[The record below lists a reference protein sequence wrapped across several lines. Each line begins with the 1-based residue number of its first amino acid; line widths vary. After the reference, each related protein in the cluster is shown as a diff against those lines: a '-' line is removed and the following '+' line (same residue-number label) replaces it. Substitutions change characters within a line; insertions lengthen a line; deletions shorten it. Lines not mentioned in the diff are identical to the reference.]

1 MRLFAERGYHAAS
14 MDGIAAEAG
23 ISKAVVYD
31 HFTSKRELY
40 TVLLDT
46 IRGDMDTLIAEAIA
60 PLPEGER
67 VWTAIDVFFGYVER
81 NRDACR
87 LLFLEVQGTTEV
99 AAIVQQLDERVA
111 EALSATLA
119 ANPEIFGGHPERER
133 QVRIL
138 AELLKSG
145 DTRAGELVVPPP
157 GGAARRP
164 RGADGRAD
172 HPRDRRGESVSD
184 GPRER
189 SATRPARCRS
199 AGSRR
204 WRSRRRRRRSRS
216 DSGRARGPHSDRKRP
231 VRGGSACRRAVA
243 TLPASRPPPLRR
255 GPSVG
260 AS

>member
-1 MRLFAERGYHAAS
+1 MTHWAPGGDSAPETAAERRRLPASERRGLILDAAVRLFAERGYHAAS
-14 MDGIAAEAG
+14 MDGIAGAAG

-31 HFTSKRELY
+31 HFASKRELY

-46 IRGDMDTLIAEAIA
+46 IRGDMDALIAEAIA
-60 PLPEGER
+60 PLPEGDR

-99 AAIVQQLDERVA
+99 AAIVEQLEERVA

-145 DTRAGELVVPPP
+145 IHGLASWWYRHPEVPRADLVARTVGLISPAID
-157 GGAARRP
+157 AAR
-164 RGADGRAD
+164 
-172 HPRDRRGESVSD
+172 S
-184 GPRER
+184 
-189 SATRPARCRS
+189 
-199 AGSRR
+199 
-204 WRSRRRRRRSRS
+204 
-216 DSGRARGPHSDRKRP
+216 
-231 VRGGSACRRAVA
+231 
-243 TLPASRPPPLRR
+243 
-255 GPSVG
+255 
-260 AS
+260 

>member
-1 MRLFAERGYHAAS
+1 MIDWAPGGDQAPQTAAARRRLPASERRERILDAAVRLFAERGYHAAS

-46 IRGDMDTLIAEAIA
+46 IRSELDALIAEAIA
-60 PLPEGER
+60 PLPEGDR

-99 AAIVQQLDERVA
+99 AAIVQQLDDRVA

-119 ANPEIFGGHPERER
+119 ADPEIFGGHPDRER

-145 DTRAGELVVPPP
+145 IHGLASWWYRHPEVPRADLVARTVGLITPAID
-157 GGAARRP
+157 AAR
-164 RGADGRAD
+164 A
-172 HPRDRRGESVSD
+172 
-184 GPRER
+184 
-189 SATRPARCRS
+189 
-199 AGSRR
+199 
-204 WRSRRRRRRSRS
+204 
-216 DSGRARGPHSDRKRP
+216 
-231 VRGGSACRRAVA
+231 
-243 TLPASRPPPLRR
+243 
-255 GPSVG
+255 
-260 AS
+260 